1 MAVHVPLSAEAQAEA
16 RFLML
21 AANNLLK
28 PSDGKPVAVPTQDMI
43 LGSYYMTLVKKDEP
57 GQGKVFRDVNEAM
70 MAYDEGDIT
79 LHSIIKIR
87 MTKEINGKLC
97 TKFLQTTLGRV
108 IFNNPIPQDLGLI
121 ERKTEDDMFK
131 LEFGDISDVDFE
143 AIKDDDAAFKKAVS
157 MIAKK
162 KTIGRVIE
170 GCIKKHGTAV
180 TAEVLDKIKAQGYKY
195 STISGLT
202 VSVFDATIPQEKAGY
217 LAEAEA
223 RVDSITKKYR
233 KGLISNEKR
242 YKDVVETWE
251 QCTSKVAKAL
261 KDGFNPYNPINM
273 MLDSG
278 ARGNDSQLRQLAG
291 MRGLIANTSGKTI
304 EIPIKANFREG
315 LDVLEFFI
323 SSHGT
328 RKTLSDTA
336 LRTADSGYLTRRLVD
351 VSHEVIIREFDCGT
365 NDGISVAEIVNEETA
380 SKDVV
385 VPLEDRIIGRYIA
398 DDIVDHPSDLFTIRN
413 YQNISLHIIGIKQFY
428 SLCLQLQ

>member
-1 MAVHVPLSAEAQAEA
+1 MDAEREDAPGAG
-16 RFLML
+16 
-21 AANNLLK
+21 N
-28 PSDGKPVAVPTQDMI
+28 V
-43 LGSYYMTLVKKDEP
+43 YKDE
-57 GQGKVFRDVNEAM
+57 NEAI
-70 MAYDEGDIT
+70 MAYDAGVLG
-79 LHSIIKIR
+79 LHAPIKLRI
-87 MTKEINGKLC
+87 TKEVNGVEY
-97 TKFLQTTLGRV
+97 TGFANTTLGRV
-108 IFNNPIPQDLGLI
+108 IFNDPIPQDLGLI

-291 MRGLIANTSGKTI
+291 MRGLIANTAGKTI
-304 EIPIKANFREG
+304 EIPIRANYREG
-315 LDVLEFFI
+315 LNILEYFI
-323 SSHGT
+323 SSRGA
-328 RKTLSDTA
+328 RKGLADTA

-351 VSHEVIIREFDCGT
+351 VSQECIRTLLSTTKIAIATTVFT
-365 NDGISVAEIVNEETA
+365 STISMTDTELLKTSPSV
-380 SKDVV
+380 
-385 VPLEDRIIGRYIA
+385 LQA
-398 DDIVDHPSDLFTIRN
+398 DTCLR
-413 YQNISLHIIGIKQFY
+413 ISLTRQQA
-428 SLCLQLQ
+428 SL